1 MENDA
6 PRFWLVTCY
15 HIKIAKVERR
25 YFATQAEAWECFDD
39 RSSDFVPMPPRTV
52 SLFDII
58 GSDDYE

>member
-1 MENDA
+1 MML
-6 PRFWLVTCY
+6 PG

-25 YFATQAEAWECFDD
+25 YFATQAEALECFDD